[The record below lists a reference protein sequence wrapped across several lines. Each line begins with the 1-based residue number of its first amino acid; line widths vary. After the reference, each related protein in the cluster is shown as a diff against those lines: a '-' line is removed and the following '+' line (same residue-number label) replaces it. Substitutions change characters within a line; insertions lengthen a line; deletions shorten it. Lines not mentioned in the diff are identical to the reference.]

1 MRPKCRIQARG
12 QKGGPNLGLQHTID
26 TTRGAIA
33 RQAGGYH
40 ASQDLRSRW
49 DMATASGDLCKLT
62 CLTLI
67 NTS

>member
-33 RQAGGYH
+33 RQAE
-40 ASQDLRSRW
+40 AIMPLR
-49 DMATASGDLCKLT
+49 T
-62 CLTLI
+62 CVVVGTWQRPVAI
-67 NTS
+67 SAN